1 METIKI
7 SPNDTICLKESK
19 EIPFDV
25 FLKELEEKE
34 NTIMYEANRNS
45 FYISYNN
52 DSYRLI
58 LNDEQINNYR
68 NNKYDATT
76 LKIKKLINKKITDEI
91 KNIKKGNR
99 SFNFN
104 LLKSTLKDM
113 KMWILH
119 DIKEEGF
126 FAFLS
131 DLGCNFLFAVI
142 WFILQVFLF
151 VSIGGLISAI
161 TGGLNSLGIFARI
174 GTILGCITG
183 VYGFFHELFEHA
195 VDPIQLFKEVLRAFI
210 NSRHEIKKLKKQLKR
225 TKVKE
230 LFAKIKQIINKSQ
243 KNNQPKAIV
252 PNKEQI
258 KPTTEE
264 NNKSQ
269 NNKVE
274 KKQYKFNDLVLDYM
288 NELLNMVDCIKDAN
302 TRKEYKRKIKNVY
315 ISYKKGNKENLNV
328 NSIEFLNGKNPT
340 CLQDNTKNIL
350 FKINKEIVDI
360 IDKEKL
366 QAKLEEEYV
375 MMDSRLLNDE
385 IDHVI
390 AERNENRVPVLSR
403 KRTQ

>member
-1 METIKI
+1 
-7 SPNDTICLKESK
+7 
-19 EIPFDV
+19 
-25 FLKELEEKE
+25 
-34 NTIMYEANRNS
+34 
-45 FYISYNN
+45 
-52 DSYRLI
+52 
-58 LNDEQINNYR
+58 
-68 NNKYDATT
+68 
-76 LKIKKLINKKITDEI
+76 
-91 KNIKKGNR
+91 
-99 SFNFN
+99 
-104 LLKSTLKDM
+104 
-113 KMWILH
+113 MWILH

-161 TGGLNSLGIFARI
+161 TGGLNSLGIFVRI

-195 VDPIQLFKEVLRAFI
+195 GDPIQLFKEVLRAFI

-243 KNNQPKAIV
+243 KNNQPKVIV

-350 FKINKEIVDI
+350 FKINKEIF
-360 IDKEKL
+360 
-366 QAKLEEEYV
+366 
-375 MMDSRLLNDE
+375 
-385 IDHVI
+385 
-390 AERNENRVPVLSR
+390 
-403 KRTQ
+403 